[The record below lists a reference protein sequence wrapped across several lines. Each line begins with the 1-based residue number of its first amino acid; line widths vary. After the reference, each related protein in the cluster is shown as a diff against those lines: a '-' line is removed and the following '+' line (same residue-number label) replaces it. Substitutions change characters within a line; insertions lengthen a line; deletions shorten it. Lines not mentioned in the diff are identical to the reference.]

1 MSKEVTLSRSAV
13 LDAPAAA
20 VFAQLEDFHAW
31 ENWSPWEKVD
41 ADLNRTY
48 RGPERG
54 VGARYEW
61 SGNRAAGAGSME
73 IVEASAGRQVA
84 IDLRFSKPIRAAN
97 PTVFTLDPLGPGST
111 EVTWTMTSRRGL
123 LMRLFARVA
132 KLDAM
137 LGAQFEEGLESL
149 GRAARAEPGSG
160 RR

>member
-13 LDAPAAA
+13 LGAPAPA

-31 ENWSPWEKVD
+31 ERWSPWEKVD
-41 ADLNRTY
+41 ADLDRTY
-48 RGPERG
+48 SGPERG

-61 SGNRAAGAGSME
+61 SGNREAGAGSME

-137 LGAQFEEGLESL
+137 LGEQFEEGLESL
-149 GRAARAEPGSG
+149 GRAARTAPGSG
-160 RR
+160 QR

>member
-1 MSKEVTLSRSAV
+1 MSKEVSLSRSAV
-13 LDAPAAA
+13 LNAPAAA

-48 RGPERG
+48 SGPERG

-73 IVEASAGRQVA
+73 IVGAAAGRQVA

-97 PTVFTLDPLGPGST
+97 PTVFTLNPLGPERV
-111 EVTWTMTSRRGL
+111 EVTWTMTSRRGPL
-123 LMRLFARVA
+123 LSLFARVI

-137 LGAQFEEGLESL
+137 LGKQFEEGLEAL
-149 GRAARAEPGSG
+149 GRAARTEPGSG
-160 RR
+160 QR